1 MFPAFSLAALSKG
14 VYWVLLLKACYHNSP
29 ISLLLLML
37 IQFQSSVGGKMKCF
51 RLRPKV
57 ILRVDGVLTGCDGH
71 RQKDVG
77 DIYSP
82 QESV

>member
-1 MFPAFSLAALSKG
+1 
-14 VYWVLLLKACYHNSP
+14 
-29 ISLLLLML
+29 
-37 IQFQSSVGGKMKCF
+37 MKCF

-57 ILRVDGVLTGCDGH
+57 ILRVDGVLTGCDRH
-71 RQKDVG
+71 RPSHRPYKYHHVG

>member
-1 MFPAFSLAALSKG
+1 
-14 VYWVLLLKACYHNSP
+14 
-29 ISLLLLML
+29 
-37 IQFQSSVGGKMKCF
+37 MKCF

-57 ILRVDGVLTGCDGH
+57 ILWVDGVLTGCDGH
-71 RQKDVG
+71 WQKDVG

>member
-1 MFPAFSLAALSKG
+1 
-14 VYWVLLLKACYHNSP
+14 
-29 ISLLLLML
+29 
-37 IQFQSSVGGKMKCF
+37 MKCF

-57 ILRVDGVLTGCDGH
+57 ILRVDSVLTGCGGH
-71 RQKDVG
+71 WQKDVC